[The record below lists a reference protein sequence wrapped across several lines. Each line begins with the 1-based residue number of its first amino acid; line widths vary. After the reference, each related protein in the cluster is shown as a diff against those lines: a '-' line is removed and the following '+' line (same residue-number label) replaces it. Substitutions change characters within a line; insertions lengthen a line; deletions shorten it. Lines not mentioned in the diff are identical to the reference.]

1 MMNERLWMGLYEIKY
16 VKRLFY
22 EDVNNSN
29 VDGGSVCGRLY
40 GANRYMKDCVSSR
53 DDWVTDN
60 KILYYNGNN

>member
-1 MMNERLWMGLYEIKY
+1 MGLYEIKY

-53 DDWVTDN
+53 DD
-60 KILYYNGNN
+60 